1 MLVVSQFTWSAF
13 KPQKSILTFSTL
25 LISLLSF
32 GLSAEPLLFKAQKGS
47 QILYLFGTV
56 HVGSRSQQAINQ
68 PVEMAIKQ
76 SDALILEAELGGNID
91 FPSLV
96 EHPVRDVLTN
106 DELAQ
111 LNEIALESQLNI
123 DMLKSLPSWQAS
135 LVLQQHV
142 FTALDF
148 HAEFGVEHQL
158 SSWAQTHALPVKGLE
173 SLQFQIDLLAN
184 QPQGGKQMLLQT
196 IEEWPYTENNIQC
209 LIKSWSH
216 GDVANLEAMLHID
229 SDNDDFYQQFLID
242 RNKNWVRSLVTSSEY
257 QKGTYFIAVGALHL
271 VGQESVVALLKQQGF
286 TIEQISHSKSA
297 HCSMITHV

>member
-32 GLSAEPLLFKAQKGS
+32 VVSAEPLLYKAKKGS
-47 QILYLFGTV
+47 QTLYLFGTV
-56 HVGSRSQQAINQ
+56 HVGSKSQQAISQ
-68 PVEMAIKQ
+68 PVETAIKQ
-76 SDALILEAELGGNID
+76 SDALVLEAELGGNID
-91 FPSLV
+91 FPSPV
-96 EHPVRDVLTN
+96 EHPVKEVLTN

-111 LNEIALESQLNI
+111 LNKIASESQLNI
-123 DMLKSLPSWQAS
+123 DMLTSLPSWQTA

-158 SSWAQTHALPVKGLE
+158 SHWAQIHALPVKGLE
-173 SLQFQIDLLAN
+173 SLQFQIDLLAD
-184 QPQGGKQMLLQT
+184 QPLGGKKMLLQT
-196 IEEWPYTENNIQC
+196 IQEWPYTENNIQC

-216 GDVANLEAMLHID
+216 GDIANLEAMLQID
-229 SDNDDFYQQFLID
+229 SDNDDFYQRFLID
-242 RNKNWVRSLVTSSEY
+242 RNQAWVRRLVTSSEY
-257 QKGTYFIAVGALHL
+257 QNGTFFIAVGALHL

-286 TIEQISHSKSA
+286 AIKQISRSESA
-297 HCSMITHV
+297 HCSMKTHE

>member
-13 KPQKSILTFSTL
+13 KPKKSILTFSTL

-123 DMLKSLPSWQAS
+123 DMLKSLPSWQAA

-142 FTALDF
+142 FTALDL

-158 SSWAQTHALPVKGLE
+158 NTWAQRHALPVKGLE
-173 SLQFQIDLLAN
+173 SLQFQIDLLAD

-196 IEEWPYTENNIQC
+196 IQEWPYTENNIQC
-209 LIKSWSH
+209 LIKSWSS
-216 GDVANLEAMLHID
+216 GDVANLETMLKID
-229 SDNDDFYQQFLID
+229 SDNDDFYQRFLID
-242 RNKNWVRSLVTSSEY
+242 RNRKWVQSLLTSSEY
-257 QKGTYFIAVGALHL
+257 QSGTFFIAVGALHL
-271 VGQESVVALLKQQGF
+271 VGQESLVVLLKQQGYS
-286 TIEQISHSKSA
+286 IEQLSHSKSA
-297 HCSMITHV
+297 HCGMKTHV

>member
-1 MLVVSQFTWSAF
+1 MLVISQLTWSPF
-13 KPQKSILTFSTL
+13 KLKKSLMTFSAL
-25 LISLLSF
+25 LILLLSF
-32 GLSAEPLLFKAQKGS
+32 GLSAEPLLFKAQKGA
-47 QILYLFGTV
+47 QTLYLFGTV
-56 HVGSRSQQAINQ
+56 HFGSRSQQAISQ

-76 SDALILEAELGGNID
+76 SDALVLEAELGGNIN

-96 EHPVRDVLTN
+96 EHPVKDVLTS
-106 DELAQ
+106 DELAK
-111 LNEIALESQLNI
+111 LNDIASESQLSI
-123 DMLKSLPSWQAS
+123 DMLKTLPSWQAA
-135 LVLQQHV
+135 LILQQRV

-173 SLQFQIDLLAN
+173 SLQFQIDLLAD

-216 GDVANLEAMLHID
+216 GDVANLEAMQQID
-229 SDNDDFYQQFLID
+229 SDNDDFYQRFLID
-242 RNKNWVRSLVTSSEY
+242 RNENWVRSLVTSSEY
-257 QKGTYFIAVGALHL
+257 QKGTYFVAVGTLHL

-286 TIEQISHSKSA
+286 SIEQISRSESA
-297 HCSMITHV
+297 RCSIKAHA